1 MADRLYLL
9 NPDWF
14 DDQGGPWFCP
24 PGAVIEGVLGFYP
37 RLRDALQVTYLDH
50 PRPRPAVIAEVG
62 EAHQGCPVLVLD
74 GDFDWPQAQVSAA
87 TGRRFLQ
94 DEDIVPYLAARYGI
108 GLPHP

>member
-9 NPDWF
+9 NPGWF

-24 PGAVIEGVLGFYP
+24 PGAVIEGVLSFYP
-37 RLRDALQVTYLDH
+37 QLRAELQVTYLDH
-50 PRPRPAVIAEVG
+50 PRPRPAVVAEVG
-62 EAHQGCPVLVLD
+62 EAHQGCPILVLD
-74 GDFDWPQAQVSAA
+74 DASDWSEAPVSAA

-94 DEDIVPYLAARYGI
+94 DEAIIPYLAARYGI